1 MTDSGELYCSEP
13 QGPVC
18 EGEFRAV
25 LSWINFIV
33 EVKVLLTAPPCVSL
47 RKLYVA
53 LSVGVCLL
61 ISVLVLF
68 FLFPRPVLLSP
79 VTVESSVVFFV
90 NSSVLIN
97 IVVGQREPLIDR
109 RPQLLTIW
117 TNSPPVIFF
126 FFNSFT
132 FLFFVEHCKHHQR
145 QLCVRAGVQ
154 SVSAGPRLPNRGGNS
169 LHWGHH
175 VCPTSVHQNGET
187 AWVWW
192 RPVRVDW
199 KWFFF
204 FLSHRNG
211 IWNKYVHSS
220 WFQVNICSFSPHRF
234 HIWSQ
239 WTWLSLARCKFVT
252 PRNKQTFY

>member
-1 MTDSGELYCSEP
+1 M
-13 QGPVC
+13 
-18 EGEFRAV
+18 
-25 LSWINFIV
+25 
-33 EVKVLLTAPPCVSL
+33 LLTAPPCVSL

-109 RPQLLTIW
+109 RPQLHSHLNQLT
-117 TNSPPVIFF
+117 SCCFF
-126 FFNSFT
+126 FVFFNSFT

-169 LHWGHH
+169 LH
-175 VCPTSVHQNGET
+175 
-187 AWVWW
+187 
-192 RPVRVDW
+192 
-199 KWFFF
+199 
-204 FLSHRNG
+204 
-211 IWNKYVHSS
+211 
-220 WFQVNICSFSPHRF
+220 
-234 HIWSQ
+234 
-239 WTWLSLARCKFVT
+239 
-252 PRNKQTFY
+252 